1 MYMAISKMFGVCD
14 FRVTVLCVYF
24 SPHVTLHQ
32 TPLAS
37 PKTGE
42 GHQRQPSDA
51 TAPVAPVVPVSEASQ
66 QPQGTNG
73 DTGLDQ

>member
-1 MYMAISKMFGVCD
+1 MTYEFH
-14 FRVTVLCVYF
+14 VTVLCVYF
-24 SPHVTLHQ
+24 SNHVTLHQ
-32 TPLAS
+32 TPPAS

-51 TAPVAPVVPVSEASQ
+51 AAAVAAVVPASEASQ

>member
-1 MYMAISKMFGVCD
+1 MTYDS
-14 FRVTVLCVYF
+14 RVTVFCVYF
-24 SPHVTLHQ
+24 SPPVTLHQ
-32 TPLAS
+32 TPPSS

-51 TAPVAPVVPVSEASQ
+51 AAPVAAVVPASEASQ
-66 QPQGTNG
+66 QPPGTNG